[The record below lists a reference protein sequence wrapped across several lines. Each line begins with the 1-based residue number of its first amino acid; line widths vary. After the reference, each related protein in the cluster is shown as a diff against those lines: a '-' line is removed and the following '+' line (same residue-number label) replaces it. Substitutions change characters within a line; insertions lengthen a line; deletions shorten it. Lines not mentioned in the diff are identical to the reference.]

1 MQPGPV
7 VHPVAMHHGA
17 TTRFAG
23 TGLIVDDVE
32 QGQTGLQEVLIA
44 PPLRIR
50 HLPGRGSRL
59 VLSLAGVGTEP
70 GKEPPPEFFRMASA
84 DGENHVLFVSDQS
97 RSWLNAPGM
106 AETIVARVE
115 SIRNALGIT
124 EIVALGNSMGGT
136 MALHLARLI
145 PMTRTLAL
153 VPQYSADPA
162 LVPDEHRWLPF
173 RRRIAAFP
181 FRAVDSIAPQG
192 THIVLHGGTTG
203 ELRHALA
210 FPQADNLRHYILP
223 HHNHNLAR
231 RLHDRGRLAP
241 LVSAFLEGRLQAVD
255 RKVRALGGVA
265 RQDHVLTAAVGE
277 PE

>member
-1 MQPGPV
+1 M
-7 VHPVAMHHGA
+7 
-17 TTRFAG
+17 
-23 TGLIVDDVE
+23 DDVA

-50 HLPGRGSRL
+50 HLPGRGPRL
-59 VLSLAGVGTEP
+59 VISLAGVGTEP
-70 GKEPPPEFFRMASA
+70 GKEPPPEFYRMASD
-84 DGENHVLFVSDQS
+84 DGENHVVFVSDQS

-106 AETIVARVE
+106 ADAIVAAVASLRD
-115 SIRNALGIT
+115 RLGIT

-145 PMTRTLAL
+145 PMARTLAL

-181 FRAVDSIAPQG
+181 FRAVDTIATQG
-192 THIVLHGGTTG
+192 THVVLHGGTTG

-210 FPQADNLRHYILP
+210 FPQAPNLRHYILP
-223 HHNHNLAR
+223 RHNHNLAR

-241 LVSAFLEGRLQAVD
+241 LVSAFLTGRLQVVD
-255 RKVRALGGVA
+255 RRVRAMGGVA
-265 RQDHVLTAAVGE
+265 RAEHVVTTTEEDPA
-277 PE
+277 